1 MYTLQV
7 EISDDTY
14 QALQQLAQENA
25 TDLSTLLRLQ
35 ADELAKVYQKG
46 EVDQKAKLTKGL
58 SLHLAASIKQH
69 RQLLQR
75 LAE

>member
-25 TDLSTLLRLQ
+25 TDLSTLLR
-35 ADELAKVYQKG
+35 AKVYQKG